1 MEISFHTTADW
12 RRTLQSH
19 FNQEDRNPWHFRTW
33 DSARRAPQS
42 PSLPERPLQRR
53 DLEGKCVRAGQ

>member
-12 RRTLQSH
+12 RGMLQSH
-19 FNQEDRNPWHFRTW
+19 FNHEDRNPWHFRTW
-33 DSARRAPQS
+33 DSARRSSVTLLARKTS
-42 PSLPERPLQRR
+42 VKK

>member
-12 RRTLQSH
+12 RGMLQSH

-33 DSARRAPQS
+33 DSAKS
-42 PSLPERPLQRR
+42 PHPSHLACQK
-53 DLEGKCVRAGQ
+53 DLCKDGIWKESV